1 MELFMQNYALVFIVG
16 LLTGVLTL
24 MLRAFVITAV
34 QAALLAVMPV
44 LPDVG
49 MLLSILSVVQVLLSG
64 WILFKMVKVIDMGY
78 RLVLEKTH

>member
-1 MELFMQNYALVFIVG
+1 MYGTIHAELCACFIVG

-64 WILFKMVKVIDMGY
+64 WILFKW
-78 RLVLEKTH
+78 